1 MNHWSDKLALIF
13 ITIWVGA
20 LWAIGYLAAPTLFS
34 TLSDK
39 QLAGMV
45 AGRLFTLVAYVGM
58 ASAAYL
64 LLQRLTRVGMS
75 ALRQPYFWIVLVMLL
90 LTLAGHFGHDAHAD
104 PEQPD
109 GGDDHPDRGHEGP
122 DHDADHREPGGDG
135 VAVVGRRDARRQV
148 GDLGLVLGHRRWVP
162 FVSCGTRS
170 A

>member
-20 LWAIGYLAAPTLFS
+20 LWAIGYLAAPTLFTS
-34 TLSDK
+34 LSDK

-64 LLQRLTRVGMS
+64 LVQRLTRVGMS

-90 LTLAGHFGHDAHAD
+90 LALAGHFGIQPVIAGLKAQALPAD
-104 PEQPD
+104 VMHSVF
-109 GGDDHPDRGHEGP
+109 GDRFRTWH
-122 DHDADHREPGGDG
+122 G
-135 VAVVGRRDARRQV
+135 VASIAYLLQSL
-148 GDLGLVLGHRRWVP
+148 LGVALVLKSRR
-162 FVSCGTRS
+162 
-170 A
+170 

>member
-90 LTLAGHFGHDAHAD
+90 LTLAGHFGIQSVIAGIKAQALPAD
-104 PEQPD
+104 VM
-109 GGDDHPDRGHEGP
+109 HSVFADRFRTWH
-122 DHDADHREPGGDG
+122 G
-135 VAVVGRRDARRQV
+135 VASIAYLLQSLLGVV
-148 GDLGLVLGHRRWVP
+148 LVLKSGR
-162 FVSCGTRS
+162 
-170 A
+170 